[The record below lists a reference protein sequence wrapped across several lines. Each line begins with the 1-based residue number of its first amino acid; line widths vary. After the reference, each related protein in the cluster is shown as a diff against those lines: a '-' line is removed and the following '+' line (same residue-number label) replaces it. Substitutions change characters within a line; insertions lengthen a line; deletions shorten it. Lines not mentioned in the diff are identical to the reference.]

1 MRRKAAAG
9 CIVFAHAN
17 GFPAGTYRVLFEA
30 WRKAGFEVLAPAKL
44 GHDARFPVT
53 NNWPHLRDELIAFI
67 DSAGL
72 SQPAHLVGHSL
83 GGWLSLL
90 AACRRPELVQSVVL
104 LDAPVLA
111 GWRAHS
117 VHMAKLTG
125 LIARVSPGKLSRTR
139 RRHWPSATAATAHY
153 AAKSA
158 FARWDPRVLR
168 DYIRCGTE
176 PAAEGGVQL
185 AFSREVET
193 RVYNTVPHHFGR
205 LLRAHPPR
213 CPVSYIG
220 GTQSSEGRQV
230 GMAATRQVTRK
241 RIRWIEGS
249 HLFPLERPE
258 LTAKAVL
265 EAIAATAAIPRE

>member
-17 GFPAGTYRVLFEA
+17 GLPAGTYRVLLDI
-30 WRKAGFEVLAPAKL
+30 WRKAGFEVRAPDKL
-44 GHDARFPVT
+44 GHDARYPVT
-53 NNWPHLRDELIAFI
+53 NNWTHLRDELIAFI
-67 DSAGL
+67 DAAELG
-72 SQPAHLVGHSL
+72 QPAHLVGHSL

-90 AACRRPELVQSVVL
+90 AACRRPGLARSVAL
-104 LDAPVLA
+104 LDAPILA

-125 LIARVSPGKLSRTR
+125 LIARVSPGKVARTR
-139 RRHWPSATAATAHY
+139 RRHWPSAAAARAHF

-158 FARWDPRVLR
+158 FARWDARVLR
-168 DYIRCGTE
+168 DYIRCGVE
-176 PAAEGGVQL
+176 PAPEGGVQL
-185 AFSREVET
+185 AFDRAIET
-193 RVYNTVPHHFGR
+193 RIYKTVPHHFGTV
-205 LLRAHPPR
+205 LHAHPPG

-230 GMAATRQVTRK
+230 GMAATRQVTRN

-249 HLFPLERPE
+249 HLFPLEHPE
-258 LTAKAVL
+258 LAARAVL
-265 EAIAATAAIPRE
+265 EAIAACPSTPPG